1 VTATQT
7 IQTQTRALEP
17 GVVDVWLVD
26 VRAVDVSVR
35 RREGSPTHGSAGP
48 QPEVAAILARYTGD
62 APDRIRFVRERNG
75 KPKLDRGGLDVRF
88 SVSRTEG
95 TMVLAVALG
104 IEVGVDVELIREGPW
119 RALPAHALSHRE
131 QTDLATCRPEARVSA
146 LLTYWTRKEAILK
159 AAGVGLSIEP
169 QRIEVTA
176 PWAEAA
182 LTALP
187 PTLAPLDRWTLLDLA
202 VPGCAAALAAEAPG
216 IVARLAD

>member
-1 VTATQT
+1 VTVSETLTA
-7 IQTQTRALEP
+7 QTRALEP
-17 GVVDVWLVD
+17 GVVDVW
-26 VRAVDVSVR
+26 AVDVPVR
-35 RREGSPTHGSAGP
+35 RLDGSPTPGSTEP
-48 QPEVAAILARYTGD
+48 QAEVAAILARYTGE
-62 APDRIRFVRERNG
+62 APERIRFVREPNG
-75 KPKLDRGGLDVRF
+75 KPKLERGRLDVRF
-88 SVSRTEG
+88 SISRTEG

-119 RALPAHALSHRE
+119 RALPAHALSRRE
-131 QTDLATCRPEARVSA
+131 QADLAACRPETRVSA

-187 PTLAPLDRWTLLDLA
+187 LALAPVNRWTLLDLPL
-202 VPGCAAALAAEAPG
+202 PGCAAALAAEAPG
-216 IVARLAD
+216 VVARLVD

>member
-1 VTATQT
+1 VTASETLT
-7 IQTQTRALEP
+7 AQTQTRAPES
-17 GVVDVWLVD
+17 GVVDVW
-26 VRAVDVSVR
+26 AVDVPVR
-35 RREGSPTHGSAGP
+35 RLDGSPTPGSTEP
-48 QPEVAAILARYTGD
+48 QKVAAILARYTGE
-62 APDRIRFVRERNG
+62 APDRIRFVREPNG
-75 KPKLDRGGLDVRF
+75 KPKLERGGLDVRF

-104 IEVGVDVELIREGPW
+104 FEVGVDVELIRDGPW

-131 QTDLATCRPEARVSA
+131 QADLAACGPETGVRA

-176 PWAEAA
+176 SWAEAG

-187 PTLAPLDRWTLLDLA
+187 PALAPVDRWTLLDLP

-216 IVARLAD
+216 VVARLVD